1 MVQNKRSRLIL
12 DATYVTY
19 LGTERINGTVRVLFK
34 TRLIF
39 SRING
44 PIMCMSFLMTF
55 LLTSRRHLLSFFNV
69 MHSPASLTFTTD
81 DRAIAVCVSF
91 VACKQLNNDCSKTS
105 HSYVTFRKNPN
116 TLKPLRLLA
125 FTVSWKLVCVSQSQ

>member
-19 LGTERINGTVRVLFK
+19 LGTEHINGTVRVLFK

-44 PIMCMSFLMTF
+44 PIISLGWSRANYIIALPRWSLFFSMTISSC
-55 LLTSRRHLLSFFNV
+55 LYIYIYIYIYIYLEN
-69 MHSPASLTFTTD
+69 SL
-81 DRAIAVCVSF
+81 
-91 VACKQLNNDCSKTS
+91 
-105 HSYVTFRKNPN
+105 RKI
-116 TLKPLRLLA
+116 LA
-125 FTVSWKLVCVSQSQ
+125 LIG

>member
-44 PIMCMSFLMTF
+44 PNDKNLNY
-55 LLTSRRHLLSFFNV
+55 LLFTQSIL
-69 MHSPASLTFTTD
+69 AELTV
-81 DRAIAVCVSF
+81 I
-91 VACKQLNNDCSKTS
+91 
-105 HSYVTFRKNPN
+105 
-116 TLKPLRLLA
+116 
-125 FTVSWKLVCVSQSQ
+125 

>member
-1 MVQNKRSRLIL
+1 MVQSKRSRFIL

-44 PIMCMSFLMTF
+44 PNKQQFKNTF
-55 LLTSRRHLLSFFNV
+55 LKKREYFNTPSCLRRK
-69 MHSPASLTFTTD
+69 
-81 DRAIAVCVSF
+81 I
-91 VACKQLNNDCSKTS
+91 
-105 HSYVTFRKNPN
+105 
-116 TLKPLRLLA
+116 
-125 FTVSWKLVCVSQSQ
+125 

>member
-12 DATYVTY
+12 DATYVAY

-44 PIMCMSFLMTF
+44 AIMSMYWTIP
-55 LLTSRRHLLSFFNV
+55 SRE
-69 MHSPASLTFTTD
+69 TCD
-81 DRAIAVCVSF
+81 AVDVE
-91 VACKQLNNDCSKTS
+91 VEQKDKE
-105 HSYVTFRKNPN
+105 
-116 TLKPLRLLA
+116 TL
-125 FTVSWKLVCVSQSQ
+125 

>member
-44 PIMCMSFLMTF
+44 PNGSIPLCPCKNVVSMTEIASTW
-55 LLTSRRHLLSFFNV
+55 LIRRKF
-69 MHSPASLTFTTD
+69 
-81 DRAIAVCVSF
+81 
-91 VACKQLNNDCSKTS
+91 
-105 HSYVTFRKNPN
+105 
-116 TLKPLRLLA
+116 A
-125 FTVSWKLVCVSQSQ
+125 FY

>member
-44 PIMCMSFLMTF
+44 PIVLIGS
-55 LLTSRRHLLSFFNV
+55 LSK
-69 MHSPASLTFTTD
+69 D
-81 DRAIAVCVSF
+81 DGKGNDDAR
-91 VACKQLNNDCSKTS
+91 KQ
-105 HSYVTFRKNPN
+105 
-116 TLKPLRLLA
+116 
-125 FTVSWKLVCVSQSQ
+125 